1 MNVLLVA
8 EWQLTVTLPPDWLH
22 RYKVGFGRD
31 PVSCQQQQAAPR
43 PKPTLDIIRKS
54 GGIVA
59 VTRRSKISKAA
70 IQGNA
75 TPSESYRLLG

>member
-1 MNVLLVA
+1 MLLWAV
-8 EWQLTVTLPPDWLH
+8 D
-22 RYKVGFGRD
+22 
-31 PVSCQQQQAAPR
+31 R
-43 PKPTLDIIRKS
+43 PKPTLDIIGKP
-54 GGIVA
+54 GGIGA